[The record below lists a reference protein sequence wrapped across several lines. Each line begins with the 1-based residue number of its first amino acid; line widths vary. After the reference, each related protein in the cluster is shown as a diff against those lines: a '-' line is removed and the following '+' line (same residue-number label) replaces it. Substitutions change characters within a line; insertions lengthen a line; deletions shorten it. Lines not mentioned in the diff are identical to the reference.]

1 MNGAAARDKP
11 TSFDLRTEFRIGTWN
26 VLTLA
31 KTGYTEAI
39 CQELSK
45 YRISLAGLTETHLLG
60 SGRLDID
67 DHTVIHSG
75 EEQEHRRGVALV
87 LDKKLSRSLV
97 SWQAISSRILTAR
110 MLHKHGHLTVVV
122 AYAPTEDSTM
132 NSKDEFYITLES
144 VVTSRPPHDQI
155 VVLGDY
161 NAVTGADRAGFEGVI
176 GNFSFGCR
184 NDNSLCLLTMCSA
197 ANLTILGSWF

>member
-1 MNGAAARDKP
+1 
-11 TSFDLRTEFRIGTWN
+11 
-26 VLTLA
+26 
-31 KTGYTEAI
+31 
-39 CQELSK
+39 
-45 YRISLAGLTETHLLG
+45 LLG

-122 AYAPTEDSTM
+122 AYAPTEDSIM
-132 NSKDEFYITLES
+132 NSNDKFYITVES

-155 VVLGDY
+155 VVLGDF
-161 NAVTGADRAGFEGVI
+161 NAVTGVDAQGL
-176 GNFSFGCR
+176 GCHWEFR
-184 NDNSLCLLTMCSA
+184 LRVSE
-197 ANLTILGSWF
+197 

>member
-1 MNGAAARDKP
+1 M
-11 TSFDLRTEFRIGTWN
+11 
-26 VLTLA
+26 
-31 KTGYTEAI
+31 
-39 CQELSK
+39 
-45 YRISLAGLTETHLLG
+45 LG

-132 NSKDEFYITLES
+132 NSKDELYITLES
-144 VVTSRPPHDQI
+144 VVTSRPPRDQI
-155 VVLGDY
+155 VVLGNF
-161 NAVTGADRAGFEGVI
+161 NAITGPDRAGFEGVI
-176 GNFSFGCR
+176 ENFGSRCR
-184 NDNSLCLLTMCSA
+184 NDNSLRLLTTCSA
-197 ANLTILGSWF
+197 ANLTILGSWFQRRDIYRHSWLSNDGHTHGRRLTIF